1 MTWAFISVAC
11 IIVYNAF
18 LSNLMI
24 LLSFF
29 SCCKKKLPAK
39 NQDNFS
45 VPVRRSL
52 YRNKL
57 LFWITAHKH
66 TIIIIVRVEL
76 AFVEVIFLL
85 LRNFT
90 TSKGGMA
97 TIVIYFW
104 WKIWV
109 TFHFWFQL
117 SIIGSNSIAQIFW
130 TIWCFICSPSID
142 FQLYV
147 ERLHLLKR
155 FFLPKCITTIE
166 PSICLPTLQ
175 RRQQRPRKILL
186 SEKITIP

>member
-24 LLSFF
+24 LLLLLLLQ
-29 SCCKKKLPAK
+29 KKLPAK

-85 LRNFT
+85 RNFT
-90 TSKGGMA
+90 TSKGVMA

-104 WKIWV
+104 
-109 TFHFWFQL
+109 
-117 SIIGSNSIAQIFW
+117 
-130 TIWCFICSPSID
+130 
-142 FQLYV
+142 
-147 ERLHLLKR
+147 
-155 FFLPKCITTIE
+155 
-166 PSICLPTLQ
+166 
-175 RRQQRPRKILL
+175 RKI
-186 SEKITIP
+186 